1 MKDEII
7 RRTGTLR
14 KPSGKKPGGQKGHD
28 RHKLFLSSMP
38 DEIIDEVPNYC
49 TPLRRIFI
57 R

>member
-38 DEIIDEVPNYC
+38 DEIIDELHYC
-49 TPLRRIFI
+49 Q
-57 R
+57 